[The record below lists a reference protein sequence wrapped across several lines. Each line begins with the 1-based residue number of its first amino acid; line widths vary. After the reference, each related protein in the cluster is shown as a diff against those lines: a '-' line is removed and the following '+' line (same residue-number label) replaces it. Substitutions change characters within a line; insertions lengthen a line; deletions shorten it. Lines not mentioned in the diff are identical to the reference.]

1 MKKYN
6 NLRNVELRG
15 LRNQKSLRSPREI
28 LEGTVCF
35 ATKKKNTN
43 LDFLKRD
50 FFFFPFFKVSNSP
63 DFVDAKPS
71 CKTQMRELRQ
81 MVRNWT

>member
-35 ATKKKNTN
+35 ATKKNTN

-50 FFFFPFFKVSNSP
+50 FPPFFKVSNSP

>member
-28 LEGTVCF
+28 LEGTVYF
-35 ATKKKNTN
+35 ATKKRT
-43 LDFLKRD
+43 RD
-50 FFFFPFFKVSNSP
+50 FFLLALFFFKVSNLP

-71 CKTQMRELRQ
+71 CKTQMREELRQ